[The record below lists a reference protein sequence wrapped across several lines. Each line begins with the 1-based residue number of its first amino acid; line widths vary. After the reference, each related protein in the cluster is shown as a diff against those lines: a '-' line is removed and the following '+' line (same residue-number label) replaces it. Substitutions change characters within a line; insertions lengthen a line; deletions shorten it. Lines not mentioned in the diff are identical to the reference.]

1 MLWLLLAC
9 TGPGKES
16 EELPVDSEVNGGVPI
31 SINFDA
37 RFGDSPFSCGAI
49 AEGVGAGSSRFTPT
63 DLRFYVSA
71 FTVENAAGEQAA
83 VTLVDDGLWQ
93 LPEVALLDFEDKTGT
108 CSNGTTDTN
117 RVVRGQVPEGDW
129 TTLRFELGVPF
140 ALNHQDVATA
150 PSPLNLSTLFW
161 SWQGGYKFMR
171 FEGKST
177 GLPTGWLFHLGS
189 TGCESNNEGQVTEA
203 CTNPNRAA
211 VEIAGWSPEKV
222 VVLQLE
228 DLLANTDLDA
238 DGGGAPGCMSADGD
252 PECAELFQKLGI
264 PGSSAAIFTV
274 E

>member
-9 TGPGKES
+9 TGPDKES
-16 EELPVDSEVNGGVPI
+16 AELPVDSEESSGVPI

-37 RFGDSPFSCGAI
+37 RFGDTAFGCGAT
-49 AEGVGAGSSRFTPT
+49 AEGLGVGSSSFTPT

-71 FTVENAAGEQAA
+71 FTVENAAGEQAS
-83 VTLVDDGLWQ
+83 VRLENDGLWQ

-108 CSNGTTDTN
+108 CGNGTTATN
-117 RVVRGQVPEGDW
+117 RVVRGQVPEGEW
-129 TTLRFELGVPF
+129 TTLRFEVGVPF
-140 ALNHQDVATA
+140 ELNHQDVATA
-150 PSPLNLSTLFW
+150 ASPLNLSTLFW

-189 TGCESNNEGQVTEA
+189 TGCESNDEGQVTEA

-211 VEIAGWSPEKV
+211 VELSGWSADKV
-222 VVLQLE
+222 VVLHLE
-228 DLLANTDLDA
+228 NLLADTDLDA

-252 PECAELFQKLGI
+252 PECAALFGKLGI
-264 PGSSAAIFTV
+264 PGSNASIFSM